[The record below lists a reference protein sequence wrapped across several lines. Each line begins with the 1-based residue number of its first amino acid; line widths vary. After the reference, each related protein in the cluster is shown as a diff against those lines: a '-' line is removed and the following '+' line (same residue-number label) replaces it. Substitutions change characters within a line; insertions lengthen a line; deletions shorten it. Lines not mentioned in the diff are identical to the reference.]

1 MEYLLFIDRV
11 YCQKFSLEE
20 LFPVLQ
26 HLVKLK
32 NLVKTKFVQT
42 MLLCRLF
49 EQIVLSLTN
58 ALYLPKQFRKEY
70 FCQSKRTVQNI
81 FLRCIL
87 SREAIQLSKKERNDF
102 LWQLQ
107 TFTIFGIIFSK
118 EIFSFRAVI
127 KLLLR
132 IFCSYQSM
140 GIKNPIF
147 H

>member
-42 MLLCRLF
+42 MLLYRLF

-70 FCQSKRTVQNI
+70 FCRSKRTVQNI

-87 SREAIQLSKKERNDF
+87 SREAIQLSKKEKNDF
-102 LWQLQ
+102 LW
-107 TFTIFGIIFSK
+107 
-118 EIFSFRAVI
+118 
-127 KLLLR
+127 
-132 IFCSYQSM
+132 
-140 GIKNPIF
+140 
-147 H
+147 